1 MSPMKL
7 FKRKHLWIYAMVFMF
22 VYFSFLHY
30 KTFVD
35 YSALKKDEKVYT
47 EKIAYELAKQEE
59 LQDLDEKAS
68 SQKTVE
74 SIARSSLNYLKEGE
88 ILFVD
93 SEKR

>member
-1 MSPMKL
+1 
-7 FKRKHLWIYAMVFMF
+7 MF

-30 KTFVD
+30 QTYTD
-35 YSALKKDEKVYT
+35 YTVLKKDEKVYA
-47 EKIAYELAKQEE
+47 EKIAYELEKKAE
-59 LQDLDEKAS
+59 LQRLDEKAS

-93 SEKR
+93 SEKK

>member
-1 MSPMKL
+1 
-7 FKRKHLWIYAMVFMF
+7 MF

-30 KTFVD
+30 QTYTD
-35 YSALKKDEKVYT
+35 YTVLKKDEKIYT
-47 EKIAYELAKQEE
+47 EKIAYEREKQAE
-59 LQDLDEKAS
+59 LERLDQKAS

-93 SEKR
+93 GDKK

>member
-1 MSPMKL
+1 MKL
-7 FKRKHLWIYAMVFMF
+7 FKQKHLWIYALVFMF

-30 KTFVD
+30 NTFVD
-35 YSALKKDEKVYT
+35 YSAMKKVEKVYQ
-47 EKIAYELAKQEE
+47 EKISYELAKQEE
-59 LQDLDEKAS
+59 LNYLDEKAS

>member
-1 MSPMKL
+1 MKFL
-7 FKRKHLWIYAMVFMF
+7 KRKNLWILTLVGMF

-30 KTFVD
+30 QTYTD
-35 YSALKKDEKVYT
+35 YTVLKKDEKVYT
-47 EKIAYELAKQEE
+47 EKIAYELEKKEE
-59 LQDLDEKAS
+59 LERLDAKAS

-93 SEKR
+93 GEKK

>member
-1 MSPMKL
+1 MKFL
-7 FKRKHLWIYAMVFMF
+7 KRKNLWLYALAFMF

-30 KTFVD
+30 QTYVD
-35 YSALKKDEKVYT
+35 YTVLKKDEKIYQ
-47 EKIAYELAKQEE
+47 EKIAYELEKKAE
-59 LQDLDEKAS
+59 LENLDEKAS

-93 SEKR
+93 NEKK